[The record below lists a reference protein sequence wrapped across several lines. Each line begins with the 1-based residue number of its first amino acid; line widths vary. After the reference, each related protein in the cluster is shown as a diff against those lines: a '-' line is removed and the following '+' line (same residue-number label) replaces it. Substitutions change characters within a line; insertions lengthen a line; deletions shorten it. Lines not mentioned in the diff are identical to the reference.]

1 MKRYLQNNLAFT
13 LIEILLA
20 TVILLGLIT
29 ALVFSFS
36 SLSDSQRY
44 KEAKENLK
52 TFLTFQKHKAAF
64 EQKSITVQFDDQGNI
79 LFDGEEECFNLF
91 TNDLKILET
100 SATKIVFFS
109 DGGVQESYIIT
120 SSLDGQITNKL
131 IINVLGNILETSDF
145 SVGGSPKEE
154 PYSLDNEER

>member
-1 MKRYLQNNLAFT
+1 VNAKTKAFT

-20 TVILLGLIT
+20 TVILLSLVT

-44 KEAKENLK
+44 KEARENLK

-64 EQKSITVQFDDQGNI
+64 NQKTIEIQFDAFGNI
-79 LFDGEEECFNLF
+79 ILDGEEEYFNLF

-145 SVGGSPKEE
+145 SAGGSPEEE
-154 PYSLDNEER
+154 PYSSDNEER

>member
-1 MKRYLQNNLAFT
+1 MNAKIKAFT

-20 TVILLGLIT
+20 TVILLGLVT

-44 KEAKENLK
+44 KEARENLK

-64 EQKSITVQFDDQGNI
+64 SQKTIEIQFDEFGNI
-79 LFDGEEECFNLF
+79 ILDGEEEYFNLF

-120 SSLDGQITNKL
+120 SSLDGKVTNKL
-131 IINVLGNILETSDF
+131 IINVIGNILESSDF
-145 SVGGSPKEE
+145 SAGDSPKEE

>member
-1 MKRYLQNNLAFT
+1 MKRYQQNNFAFT

-79 LFDGEEECFNLF
+79 LFDGEEEYFNLF